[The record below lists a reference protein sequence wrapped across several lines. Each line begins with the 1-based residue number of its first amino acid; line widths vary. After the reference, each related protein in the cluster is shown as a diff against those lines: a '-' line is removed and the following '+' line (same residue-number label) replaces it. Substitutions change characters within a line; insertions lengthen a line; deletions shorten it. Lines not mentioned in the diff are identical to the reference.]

1 MLTPAQKR
9 LYVRQLLLPEI
20 GEAGQERLCRTHVAL
35 APDAST
41 RAVDVAWEYLARAGV
56 PRAEVNAG
64 VRDTCSLD
72 VPDAA
77 AVERLAGSALL
88 VDAAATLA
96 GAFAAVEAIKTA
108 VGAGRAANLPADL
121 VLAKDPD

>member
-20 GEAGQERLCRTHVAL
+20 GDTGQERLCRTHVAF

-56 PRAEVNAG
+56 PREESDAG
-64 VRDTCSLD
+64 VPDARTVDA
-72 VPDAA
+72 PDAA

-88 VDAAATLA
+88 VEAAATLA
-96 GAFAAVEAIKTA
+96 GAFAAVEAIKAA
-108 VGAGRAANLPADL
+108 VGAGRAENLPADL